1 MNIYDCIIYYDED
14 LILDLRFN
22 LLNKYVTKF
31 VVAESCYTHSGK
43 KRDLKFDIKKFL
55 KFKNKIIYI
64 PVSTLPKNIE
74 EIKISDSEHQ
84 KNAKILTNALKREN
98 YHRNQ
103 IEIALKDCGEN
114 DLIII
119 SDADEIPNL
128 ENFTHKGE
136 ISLFCQKMFYYKF
149 NLKQEFFIHIG
160 SRACKKKKLQS
171 PQWLRNIKPK
181 LYNFLRL
188 DVYFSKKKYF
198 GLNFITNGG
207 WHFTSLKS
215 PESIHFKLSNY
226 LHHLEYKES
235 KIGIRDIENLIK
247 DKKVLYD
254 QKADKKQDKWN
265 SSISLIKVDED
276 ELPTYLLENKKKYL
290 DFFD

>member
-31 VVAESCYTHSGK
+31 VVVESCYTHSGK

-103 IEIALKDCGEN
+103 IEVALKDCGEN

-128 ENFTHKGE
+128 ENFTHKNK
-136 ISLFCQKMFYYKF
+136 ITI
-149 NLKQEFFIHIG
+149 FFIPP
-160 SRACKKKKLQS
+160 SDCPFAMC
-171 PQWLRNIKPK
+171 
-181 LYNFLRL
+181 
-188 DVYFSKKKYF
+188 FS
-198 GLNFITNGG
+198 I
-207 WHFTSLKS
+207 
-215 PESIHFKLSNY
+215 
-226 LHHLEYKES
+226 
-235 KIGIRDIENLIK
+235 
-247 DKKVLYD
+247 
-254 QKADKKQDKWN
+254 
-265 SSISLIKVDED
+265 
-276 ELPTYLLENKKKYL
+276 
-290 DFFD
+290 